1 MEMEEQKKLGLGSGV
16 AVCMGLIV
24 ATSCLVSLG
33 QGSGLAG
40 KSFILPLAIVVVLN
54 SFIAL
59 SFAEL
64 HRMMPNVT
72 GGLGQYV
79 LVGLGPWAS
88 IISNVSAYVITMIF
102 AMAVEVSMCGIVLNS
117 LIPAVPPVVFS
128 LLILFALLAV
138 NLFGIDIFAKVQNV
152 TVVLLIGSMAAM
164 GIMSVFKLGTGV
176 PIPPEAQV
184 PAPMQTTGELIS
196 LSAIAFW
203 LFIGVEFIIPV
214 AKDLRNPK
222 RNVLLSM
229 VIALVVLFVVQAV
242 LGSGMTNYVS
252 LDVLQGS
259 DMPHIIFADNLLGKG
274 GQIWMAVVTMLAS
287 VSSLNTVMPSTGR
300 ILQGMAN
307 EKMVP
312 SVFKRVNRKDVPWVG
327 MLLLVGVI
335 VVMIVTGYVNSSGL
349 INLILAGSC
358 FWLSSYVLTHLNVLV
373 LRKRYPNAGRS
384 KRLVFAGIP
393 QIVGIIGNI
402 YMIWNISS
410 DMESRLMIYKVF
422 FVLFILLALY
432 AFIWVRGVQKV
443 NPFKPAYIG
452 KMNIETD

>member
-1 MEMEEQKKLGLGSGV
+1 MEEQKKLGLGSGV

>member
-1 MEMEEQKKLGLGSGV
+1 MNGEKKLGLGSGV

-33 QGSGLAG
+33 QGAGLAG
-40 KSFILPLAIVVVLN
+40 KGFILPLAIVVVLN

-88 IISNVSAYVITMIF
+88 IVSNISAYVITMIF
-102 AMAVEVSMCGIVLNS
+102 GMAVEVAMCGIVLGS
-117 LIPAVPPVVFS
+117 LIPAVPPMVFS
-128 LLILFALLAV
+128 LLILLALLAV
-138 NLFGIDIFAKVQNV
+138 NLFGIDLFAKVQSI
-152 TVVLLIGSMAAM
+152 TVILLIGSMAALGLM
-164 GIMSVFKLGTGV
+164 AVLKLGTGE
-176 PIPPEAQV
+176 PIPPE
-184 PAPMQTTGELIS
+184 MRQTPPVRTPGELIG

-214 AKDLRNPK
+214 AKDIRDPK

-229 VIALVVLFVVQAV
+229 VLALAVLFVVQAV

-252 LDVLQGS
+252 LEQLRGS
-259 DMPHIIFADNLLGKG
+259 DMPHVVFAENMLGKG

-287 VSSLNTVMPSTGR
+287 VSTLNTVMPATGR
-300 ILQGMAN
+300 ILQGMAD

-312 SVFKRVNRKDVPWVG
+312 SIFKKVNGRDVPWVG
-327 MLLLVGVI
+327 MLLLVAAD
-335 VVMIVTGYVNSSGL
+335 VVMIVTGYVNSGGL

-358 FWLSSYVLTHLNVLV
+358 FWLSSYILTHLNVLV
-373 LRKRYPNAGRS
+373 LRRRYPNAGRS
-384 KRLVFAGIP
+384 RKLMFAGIP
-393 QIVGIIGNI
+393 QVAGILGNV
-402 YMIWNISS
+402 YMIWNISG
-410 DMESRLMIYKVF
+410 DMPSRLMIYRVF
-422 FVLFILLALY
+422 FALFILLALY
-432 AFIWVRGVQKV
+432 ALIWVRVVRKTKLFE
-443 NPFKPAYIG
+443 PTYIG
-452 KMNIETD
+452 KMNVPD